1 MKLYLS
7 SYRLGDQPD
16 RLVELVGSG
25 RRAAIIFNA
34 CDQFEDRL
42 HHYTREERDLAELG
56 FSAFELD
63 LRSYFNRPR
72 ALEQRLADV
81 DLLWVV
87 GGNTFVLARA
97 MSASGF
103 VSATAPLIDS
113 SRLIYA
119 GYSAGVC
126 VTGPDLDGIHLM
138 DEQEVIPEGYD
149 ASIPAETLGWVPW
162 RIVPHWR
169 SDHPEAPAAET
180 AASYMEQR
188 GLTHRTLRDGQV
200 IIVDHG

>member
-7 SYRLGDQPD
+7 SYRLGDEPD
-16 RLVELVGSG
+16 RLVELVGAG
-25 RRAAIIFNA
+25 RRAGIVFNA

-42 HHYTREERDLAELG
+42 RHYDREERDLAELG
-56 FSAFELD
+56 FVAHELD
-63 LRSYFNRPR
+63 LRSYFGRPHV
-72 ALEQRLADV
+72 LEHRLTDF

-97 MSASGF
+97 MNASSFSIAAAG
-103 VSATAPLIDS
+103 LIDANK
-113 SRLIYA
+113 LTYA

-138 DEQEVIPEGYD
+138 DDPEVIPEGYD
-149 ASIPAETLGWVPW
+149 ASTPADTLRWVPW

-169 SDHPEAPAAET
+169 SDHPEAPTAEV

-188 GLTHRTLRDGQV
+188 GLAHRTLRDGQAV
-200 IIVDHG
+200 IVDES